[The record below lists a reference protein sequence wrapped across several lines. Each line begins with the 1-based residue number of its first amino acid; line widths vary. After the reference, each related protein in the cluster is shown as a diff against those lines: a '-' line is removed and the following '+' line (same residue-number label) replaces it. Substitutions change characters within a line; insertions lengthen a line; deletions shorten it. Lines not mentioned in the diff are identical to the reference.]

1 MSFEV
6 IIEDLRKAAGDLD
19 SMVAPLAGY
28 SLGAPKADAE
38 AVGHVE
44 LAAWLVA
51 VLEQADK
58 AGAALHDGAG
68 ALADRLRGA
77 AHYYE
82 DSDGAALQRFR
93 SPFGPGLPGGPTPFG
108 QGPFIGPVVPTPGSG
123 GDPR

>member
-6 IIEDLRKAAGDLD
+6 VIEDLRKAAGDLD

-28 SLGAPKADAE
+28 SLGAPEADAE

-77 AHYYE
+77 ALFYE
-82 DSDGAALQRFR
+82 QSDGNAHQSFR
-93 SPFGPGLPGGPTPFG
+93 SPFGPPATGPFSGPFAPAPDSGGGP
-108 QGPFIGPVVPTPGSG
+108 
-123 GDPR
+123 R

>member
-6 IIEDLRKAAGDLD
+6 IIEDLRTAADDLE

-38 AVGHVE
+38 DVGHVE

-58 AGAALHDGAG
+58 AGEALHDGAD

-77 AHYYE
+77 ALYYE
-82 DSDGAALQRFR
+82 DSDDAARQRFL
-93 SPFGPGLPGGPTPFG
+93 SPFGPGIPGGPTPWG
-108 QGPFIGPVVPTPGSG
+108 QGPFVGPTVPGPDSG
-123 GDPR
+123 APR